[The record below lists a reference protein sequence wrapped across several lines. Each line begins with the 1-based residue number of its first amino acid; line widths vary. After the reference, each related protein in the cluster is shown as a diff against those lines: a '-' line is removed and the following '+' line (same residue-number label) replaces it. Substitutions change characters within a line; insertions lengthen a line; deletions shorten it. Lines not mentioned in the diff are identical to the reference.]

1 MIKRERVL
9 ALVQLIF
16 LQYVRNV
23 VLGSQDL
30 KFL

>member
-9 ALVQLIF
+9 ALVQLIY